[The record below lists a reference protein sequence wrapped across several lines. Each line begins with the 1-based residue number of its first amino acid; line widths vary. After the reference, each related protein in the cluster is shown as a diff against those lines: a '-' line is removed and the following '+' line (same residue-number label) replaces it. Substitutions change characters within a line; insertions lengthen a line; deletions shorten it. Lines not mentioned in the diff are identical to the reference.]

1 MNVSNWFFRL
11 AVIAGLV
18 GMSWGV
24 YMGATH
30 DHVTSPAHAHLNL
43 LGWVSMAIFAFFYRA
58 FPQAASSFLAK
69 VHLAVAVIG
78 LLIFIPSL
86 ALLLAGVKPYMAL
99 AQQGLIVGPLL
110 TWLSMLIFAIVALMT
125 LGKRE
130 ALPAAAE

>member
-24 YMGATH
+24 YMGASH

-58 FPQAASSFLAK
+58 FPQAGRGLLAK
-69 VHLAVAVIG
+69 IHLGLSAVG

-86 ALLLAGVKPYMAL
+86 GVMLSGNKDLLAT
-99 AQQGLIVGPLL
+99 AQTGLIVGPLL
-110 TWLSMLIFAIVALMT
+110 TWASMALFTVIVLIT

-130 ALPAAAE
+130 AAVAA